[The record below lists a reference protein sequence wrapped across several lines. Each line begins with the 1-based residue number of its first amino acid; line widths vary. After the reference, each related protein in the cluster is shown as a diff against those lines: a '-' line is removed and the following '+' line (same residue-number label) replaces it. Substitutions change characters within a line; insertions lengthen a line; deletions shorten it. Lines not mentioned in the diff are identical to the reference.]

1 MVRNLAIG
9 PGAVGYFTLLG
20 AVNKMWNNGDLTD
33 LESMAGAS
41 AGALL
46 CFMLAVTNF
55 DFQSVLHTSL
65 KVPIYKLK
73 PRIKS
78 LIDSYG
84 LVPRETIREL
94 VTDTIK
100 DTIGQSDLT
109 FRQLWERFPKV
120 VYISAHC
127 VELTQTQYF
136 SVLSHPDMSVA
147 DALCMSI
154 SVPFLFSSFK
164 YNGWH
169 YIDGGSVEGS
179 PCGPFIGQKS
189 EDVLVLLLK
198 YKDKFDV
205 DSLFGYLHMIFCS
218 LCKIRRVYDFPT
230 KYIDVGEADVFEFGC
245 QDTIKQ
251 RLFSIGYEQY

>member
-1 MVRNLAIG
+1 MRHLAIG

-20 AVNKMWNNGDLTD
+20 AVNKMWDQGLLTD
-33 LESMAGAS
+33 LETMAGAS

-55 DFQSVLHTSL
+55 DFQTVLRVSL

-78 LIDSYG
+78 LFDSYG

-94 VTDTIK
+94 VIDTIK
-100 DTIGQSDLT
+100 DITGESDMT

-127 VELTQTQYF
+127 VELTQTHYF
-136 SVLSHPDMSVA
+136 SVLTHPDMSIA
-147 DALCMSI
+147 EALCMSV

-164 YNGWH
+164 YNDWH

-179 PCGPFIGQKS
+179 PCGPYIGEKS

-205 DSLFGYLHMIFCS
+205 DSLFGYMYMIFCS
-218 LCKIRRVYDFPT
+218 LCKIRRMYDFPT
-230 KYIDVGEADVFEFGC
+230 KYIDVGDADVFEFGC
-245 QDTIKQ
+245 KDESKQ
-251 RLFSIGYEQY
+251 RLFALGYEQC